1 MELQFDKKEIRQLE
15 KLIIKRIED
24 IIFVERTRPS
34 GRQKVAGGLVIED
47 DSGALRRKLKSNKNF
62 IKFVSGGFEIDIKMK
77 EYFKYLDDSR
87 RDELNWYLSEAI
99 FEDKEIRDT
108 VKKVTAAATKRTI
121 IKLVSQIS

>member
-1 MELQFDKKEIRQLE
+1 MELQFDKKEIRELE

-99 FEDKEIRDT
+99 FEDKEIRDKI
-108 VKKVTAAATKRTI
+108 KKVTAAATKRTI